1 VETELIRKDGRRVPV
16 LLGAARFAAGDNQ
29 GVSFVL
35 DLSERKAAET
45 KMQQIQSDLAHVTR
59 MTTVSSMTASI
70 AHDVSQPVSAVLTE
84 AQAALNWIA
93 RTPPNTEEVA
103 ESLRRIVQSG
113 QRAGSIISG
122 VRALIKKAPAAFAP
136 VELNGLV
143 KETLALLRSELDF
156 SDVDVMLD
164 LADAPLHTSGDR
176 VQLQQVLLNLY
187 VNAVDAMKQA
197 PGARQLRVV
206 TRPSSADELLVEVF
220 DTGSGIDAA
229 SVKKLFDP
237 FFTTKTKGLGM
248 GLAICREIIQLHHGQ
263 MWARPNSPVGAVF
276 YFSLPAQA

>member
-1 VETELIRKDGRRVPV
+1 
-16 LLGAARFAAGDNQ
+16 
-29 GVSFVL
+29 
-35 DLSERKAAET
+35 
-45 KMQQIQSDLAHVTR
+45 MQQIQSDLAHVTR

-103 ESLRRIVQSG
+103 ESLRRIVRSG

-136 VELNGLV
+136 IEMNGLV
-143 KETLALLRSELDF
+143 KETLALLRSELNV
-156 SDVDVMLD
+156 SEIEVILD
-164 LADAPLHTSGDR
+164 LADAPLHTQGDR

-187 VNAVDAMKQA
+187 VNAADAMKHE
-197 PGARQLRVV
+197 PSARQLTVV
-206 TRPSSADELLVEVF
+206 TRHASDGDVLVEVL

-263 MWARPNSPVGAVF
+263 MWARPNSPAGAVF